1 MLGLHP
7 FHAVGEK
14 YISPLL
20 GISGCLPL
28 LIPSLGEELG
38 LEALIAELDGLFF
51 TGSPSN
57 VEPHRY
63 GGESSRPGTLH
74 DPERDATT
82 LGLIPRAIAAGV
94 PVLGI
99 CLGAQLIA
107 SAHGARVYRNTE
119 KEIGWF
125 DIHACAGTEDAFDF
139 PPTTTV
145 LHWHGETFDLPP
157 GARLLASSAACRH
170 QAFQL
175 GERAIGLQFHLEMT
189 ADSLRA
195 IIDNC
200 RVELVPARWI
210 QDEEKILAEAS
221 RHFAATHA
229 LMDRLL
235 DWLTRPAAGGR

>member
-1 MLGLHP
+1 MKAHVLQHVP
-7 FHAVGEK
+7 FEGPAYIGQWLMARGARISHTRFWKSAALPEPAAVDLLVVMGGPMSVNDEAEFPWLAAEK
-14 YISPLL
+14 RF
-20 GISGCLPL
+20 
-28 LIPSLGEELG
+28 
-38 LEALIAELDGLFF
+38 IAEVVAR
-51 TGSPSN
+51 GS
-57 VEPHRY
+57 
-63 GGESSRPGTLH
+63 
-74 DPERDATT
+74 
-82 LGLIPRAIAAGV
+82 

-107 SAHGARVYRNTE
+107 SAHDARVYRNTV

-125 DIHACAGTEDAFDF
+125 DIHAHAAVDDAFRF

-157 GARLLASSAACRH
+157 GARLLASSTACRH

-175 GERAIGLQFHLEMT
+175 GGQSIGLQFHLEMT

-200 RVELVPARWI
+200 RGELVPARWI
-210 QDEEKILAEAS
+210 QDEAAILADAEG
-221 RHFAATHA
+221 HFAATHA

-235 DWLTRPAAGGR
+235 GWLTRA

>member
-1 MLGLHP
+1 MKAHILQHVP
-7 FHAVGEK
+7 FEGPAYIGQWLMAHGAQISHTRFWESAALPDPATVDLLVVMGGPMSVNDEAAFPWLAAEK
-14 YISPLL
+14 RF
-20 GISGCLPL
+20 
-28 LIPSLGEELG
+28 
-38 LEALIAELDGLFF
+38 IAEA
-51 TGSPSN
+51 
-57 VEPHRY
+57 V
-63 GGESSRPGTLH
+63 
-74 DPERDATT
+74 A
-82 LGLIPRAIAAGV
+82 LGR

-125 DIHACAGTEDAFDF
+125 DIQACTGVDEAFHF
-139 PPTTTV
+139 PATTTV

-175 GERAIGLQFHLEMT
+175 GGRAIGLQFHLEMT
-189 ADSLRA
+189 DDSLRA

-200 RVELVPARWI
+200 RAELVPARWI
-210 QDEEKILAEAS
+210 QDEATILAHAEG
-221 RHFAATHA
+221 HFAATHA

-235 DWLTRPAAGGR
+235 GWLTRL